1 MYILI
6 LPGFGVVSQ
15 ILAEERNK
23 QEAFGTLGIIY
34 AMASIG
40 LLGFVVWAHHMFT
53 VGLDTDTR
61 AYFTSATIVIAVPT
75 GVKVFR
81 WLGTIYGSI
90 IKTSPSFLWAGGFVF
105 QLFHPDWDH
114 HKKLTAW
121 CPDRCRDVD
130 QPTAGLITD
139 LKQRGLLDDTLI
151 VWGGEF
157 GRGIAGQGNFKSPEA
172 GRDHHPRC
180 FTLFMA
186 GGGVKTGFSDGKTDD
201 FSYNVAESPVH
212 VHDLQA
218 TLLHCL
224 GIDHRRLTYKFQGLD
239 MRLSGVEEHHVVQDV
254 LS

>member
-1 MYILI
+1 MLDGLNELNQLKFQSSLDPEVDTRIRQYEMAFRMQTSVPELAD
-6 LPGFGVVSQ
+6 LSDESEATFKLYGPESRRAGSYASNC
-15 ILAEERNK
+15 ILARRLAER
-23 QEAFGTLGIIY
+23 
-34 AMASIG
+34 
-40 LLGFVVWAHHMFT
+40 
-53 VGLDTDTR
+53 
-61 AYFTSATIVIAVPT
+61 
-75 GVKVFR
+75 GVRF
-81 WLGTIYGSI
+81 I
-90 IKTSPSFLWAGGFVF
+90 

-130 QPTAGLITD
+130 QPTAGLVKD

-157 GRGIAGQGNFKSPEA
+157 GRGIAGQGDFKSPEA

-186 GGGVKTGFSDGKTDD
+186 GGGVKSGFSYGKTDD

-239 MRLSGVEEHHVVQDV
+239 MRLSGVEEHHVVRDI
-254 LS
+254 LA